1 MASFSAVQLQAMAQ
15 SLHDVGVELGQVRL
29 DAIGGGRPLSDPE
42 MVQLLGQNLSLLNLS
57 SSFAMQAAQVALN
70 DVAGAVNDVQGATGE
85 AKEALAG
92 LERLDKA
99 IRVGASVIVLGSSVF
114 TGDPQQIGGA
124 AQAVYAAAGG

>member
-1 MASFSAVQLQAMAQ
+1 
-15 SLHDVGVELGQVRL
+15 
-29 DAIGGGRPLSDPE
+29 
-42 MVQLLGQNLSLLNLS
+42 
-57 SSFAMQAAQVALN
+57 MQAAQVALN

-124 AQAVYAAAGG
+124 AQAVYAAAGS

>member
-29 DAIGGGRPLSDPE
+29 DAIGRGRPLNDPE
-42 MVQLLGQNLSLLNLS
+42 IVQLLGQNLSLLNLS
-57 SSFAMQAAQVALN
+57 SSFAVQAAQVWLN

-85 AKEALAG
+85 AKAVLVG

-114 TGDPQQIGGA
+114 TGDPQQIGSA
-124 AQAVYAAAGG
+124 AQGVYAAAGS